1 MLTDRERHRE
11 TVSGDRRVVH
21 CATHLEAG
29 VTMTT
34 LTLGQAAKLASVGK
48 TTLTRA
54 IKSGRLSAERRED
67 GSYRIDPAE
76 LSRAYEISVETPETV
91 TGTGDV
97 VHRATVGRDT
107 GETAETLIR
116 LAAAEAEIK
125 GLREM
130 QNPSQVSQ
138 ACGTADHPAP
148 VVQAA
153 DARFIRVILQRLAV
167 RRHGKDGLHDV
178 LQCHDTDRLTML
190 VDHGGHLQVVA
201 NQLVDDGSYRSTPGD
216 EDNRFRMVEQ
226 AAMAAVGQ
234 TRQPDHLGN
243 FVAVRFCQK
252 HMPVT
257 CRSFP
262 QLLDGDVGRKNRQA
276 PTRSH
281 PLVDSTIR

>member
-130 QNPSQVSQ
+130 LARADADRDAWRSQ
-138 ACGTADHPAP
+138 AENSSATVRLLTDQRERPSWW
-148 VVQAA
+148 
-153 DARFIRVILQRLAV
+153 RRLA
-167 RRHGKDGLHDV
+167 G
-178 LQCHDTDRLTML
+178 
-190 VDHGGHLQVVA
+190 
-201 NQLVDDGSYRSTPGD
+201 
-216 EDNRFRMVEQ
+216 
-226 AAMAAVGQ
+226 
-234 TRQPDHLGN
+234 
-243 FVAVRFCQK
+243 
-252 HMPVT
+252 
-257 CRSFP
+257 
-262 QLLDGDVGRKNRQA
+262 
-276 PTRSH
+276 
-281 PLVDSTIR
+281 